1 MTDTADAAHAQ
12 GRLLT
17 RPTPPKTD
25 LLEPG
30 LHPLGLDAPQDGL
43 IYVPD
48 ADGPRPL
55 LLALHGATMYAKW
68 MARPLVAAA
77 DDAGLVMVIPDSRAP
92 GASWDILANGGY
104 GPDVAFCDAAMAYA
118 FTHCNVDATNVSV
131 GGISDGASYALSLG
145 VMNGDLFG
153 AIIAWS
159 PGFIAPVEMEGKPRV
174 FLSHG
179 THDQILPIDRCGRP
193 IAKGLHQLGYDV
205 EYIEFDGGHEMP
217 DPIIRASFSWLV
229 DPAGWEG
236 KENN

>member
-1 MTDTADAAHAQ
+1 MDDVYAQ
-12 GRLLT
+12 GRLVT
-17 RPTPPKTD
+17 RPAPPSAE

-30 LHPLGLDAPQDGL
+30 LHPLGLAEGERDGL

-55 LLALHGATMYAKW
+55 MLVLHGATMKAKW

-77 DDAGLVMVIPDSRAP
+77 DDAGLIMVIPDSRQE
-92 GASWDILANGGY
+92 GTSWDVLLGGY
-104 GPDVAFCDAAMAYA
+104 GPDVAYCDAALAYA
-118 FTHCNVDATNVSV
+118 FARCNVDLGNLSV

-145 VMNGDLFG
+145 VMNGDLFH
-153 AIIAWS
+153 AIVAWS
-159 PGFIAPVEMEGKPRV
+159 PGFIAPVEVIGKPRV

-179 THDQILPIDRCGRP
+179 INDQILPIDRCGRP
-193 IAKGLHQLGYDV
+193 IAVGLHKNGYRV

-229 DPAGWEG
+229 NPTEWSGEG
-236 KENN
+236 NN